1 MWRLNYLLAFFFFL
15 LINIVRVHA
24 QQFDWLIGKY
34 KISKDNTIIYELW
47 TKQNDT
53 TYTAKSFTVNKT
65 DTTFDETVELK
76 KQNDNWF
83 YIVTTT
89 QQNNQKP
96 VAFKLIFIGK
106 NEFIATNP
114 KHDFPQRIAYR
125 LIENKMLYASIE
137 GQMNKKYKKGNYDFL
152 KIIH

>member
-1 MWRLNYLLAFFFFL
+1 MQISHFLYICIFLIILNTP
-15 LINIVRVHA
+15 H
-24 QQFDWLIGKY
+24 
-34 KISKDNTIIYELW
+34 NTIIYELW

-152 KIIH
+152 KITH